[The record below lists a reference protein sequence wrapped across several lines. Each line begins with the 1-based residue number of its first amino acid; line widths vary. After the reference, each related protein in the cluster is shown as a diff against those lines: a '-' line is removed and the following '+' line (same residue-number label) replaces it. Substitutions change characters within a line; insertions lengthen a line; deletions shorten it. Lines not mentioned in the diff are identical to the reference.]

1 MKEAKAEG
9 WDFAVERKAKNLF
22 PWTWVVP
29 FPGVLGFV
37 QTASVRANGEFIYAP
52 MLWIIREDGTDLVNS
67 LMQRHVFSC
76 SKKLYTTAE
85 TKPEL
90 AEILG
95 GGGKD
100 WRAMDDELLG
110 YFCKSGNG

>member
-1 MKEAKAEG
+1 
-9 WDFAVERKAKNLF
+9 
-22 PWTWVVP
+22 
-29 FPGVLGFV
+29 
-37 QTASVRANGEFIYAP
+37 
-52 MLWIIREDGTDLVNS
+52 
-67 LMQRHVFSC
+67 MQRHVFSC